1 MAKIMD
7 SSEQTYI
14 QPVSDSIQK
23 TGIRKG
29 RMAMFVIFFV
39 LLMDQFLK
47 IWIKTHMT
55 LGDQIPVIEN
65 FFYIHFTENYGMAFG
80 LELEGVYGKLLL
92 SLFRIL
98 AVGGIAWYLI
108 SIVKQKAHSGLIFC
122 LSLIMAGALGNILDS
137 AFYGLIFSE
146 STPMDSA
153 IFLPEEGGYAG
164 FLHGAVVDM
173 FYFNS
178 HFDST
183 FWSSEPYTF
192 SFPIFN
198 ISDSAITIGVIVILI
213 FKRRFFKHEKKEVQV
228 TDTPGFTDN
237 PDEGEGNTSVNQ

>member
-1 MAKIMD
+1 MKKAALI
-7 SSEQTYI
+7 
-14 QPVSDSIQK
+14 
-23 TGIRKG
+23 
-29 RMAMFVIFFV
+29 IFLV
-39 LLMDQFLK
+39 LLIDQIVK

-55 LGDQIPVIEN
+55 LGDQISVIEN

-80 LELEGVYGKLLL
+80 LELEGTYGKLLL

-98 AVGGIAWYLI
+98 AVGGIGWYLYTL
-108 SIVKQKAHSGLIFC
+108 VKQKTHSGLIFSI
-122 LSLIMAGALGNILDS
+122 SLIMAGAIGNILDS

-146 STPMDSA
+146 STPMDA
-153 IFLPEEGGYAG
+153 ATFLPAEGGYAG

-178 HFDST
+178 HFDSA

-198 ISDSAITIGVIVILI
+198 ISDSAITIGVIIILI
-213 FKRRFFKHEKKEVQV
+213 FQRRFFKKEEPV
-228 TDTPGFTDN
+228 TNNESATNVTNEN
-237 PDEGEGNTSVNQ
+237 PAP

>member
-1 MAKIMD
+1 MD
-7 SSEQTYI
+7 SSEQI
-14 QPVSDSIQK
+14 SDQPVSIPVLK
-23 TGIRKG
+23 GGIRSG
-29 RMAMFVIFFV
+29 LMAMFVIFFI
-39 LLMDQFLK
+39 LLIDQFVK

-55 LGDQIPVIEN
+55 LGDQVPVIEN

-80 LELEGVYGKLLL
+80 LELEGTYGKLLL

-98 AVGGIAWYLI
+98 AVGGIGWYLFI
-108 SIVKQKAHSGLIFC
+108 LVKQKSHSGLVFSI
-122 LSLIMAGALGNILDS
+122 SLIMAGAIGNILDS

-146 STPMDSA
+146 STPMDTA
-153 IFLPEEGGYAG
+153 VFLPEEGGYAG

-178 HFDST
+178 HFEST
-183 FWSSEPYTF
+183 FWSNEPYTF

-213 FKRRFFKHEKKEVQV
+213 FQRKMFKHDKKEIAPDVESSSKNQSSIV
-228 TDTPGFTDN
+228 SDN
-237 PDEGEGNTSVNQ
+237 S